1 MAAATATKLGRS
13 LQQRRTFINA
23 RVKWVGDP
31 YLDEAVQREKNL
43 KQLLSLKDRIVSSP
57 SKSLPLSSLSLLKPL
72 VNLHVTAAA
81 FLQKY
86 PSVFA
91 TFQPSRSL
99 PLHVRLTPQAL
110 DLHREEETIHLSPPH
125 RSVTIQRL
133 AKLLMLTG
141 AGSLPLYVVDRFRF
155 DLGLPHDYVTSLIC
169 DYPDYFEVTEVNDR
183 LNGGKTLAL
192 SLTWPRK
199 SLAVSE
205 MERRESIIN
214 GSRVKKG
221 LRIRYSMN
229 FPKGYELEKRIKN
242 WVEQWQDLP
251 YISPYENA
259 FHLGSYSDQAE
270 KWAVAV
276 LHELLYLLVSKK
288 TETENVLCLGE
299 YLGFGTRL
307 KKALVH
313 HPGIFYMSHKIRTQ
327 TVVLREG
334 YHKAF
339 LIEKHP
345 LMGMRHRYLYLMSR
359 SGRVKKRDYVPGIK
373 RSTPSVDA
381 QNS

>member
-1 MAAATATKLGRS
+1 MAATTTKLGRC

-43 KQLLSLKDRIVSSP
+43 KQLLSLKDRIISSP

-72 VNLHVTAAA
+72 LNLHVTAAS

-86 PSVFA
+86 PSVF
-91 TFQPSRSL
+91 TTYQPSRSL

-110 DLHREEETIHLSPPH
+110 DLHKEEETIHLSPLH
-125 RSVTIQRL
+125 RNAAVQRL
-133 AKLLMLTG
+133 AKFLMLTG
-141 AGSLPLYVVDRFRF
+141 AESLPLYVVDRFGF
-155 DLGLPHDYVTSLIC
+155 DLGLPHDYVTSLLC
-169 DYPDYFEVTEVNDR
+169 DYPDYFEVTEVNGS
-183 LNGGKTLAL
+183 GGKTLAL
-192 SLTWPRK
+192 SLTSPRK

-205 MERRESIIN
+205 MERREGFIN
-214 GSRVKKG
+214 GSNVKKG

-229 FPKGYELEKRIKN
+229 FPKGYELEKRVKN
-242 WVEQWQDLP
+242 WVEQWQSLP

-259 FHLGSYSDQAE
+259 FHLGSRSDQAE
-270 KWAVAV
+270 KWDVAV

-288 TETENVLCLGE
+288 TETENVVCLGE
-299 YLGFGTRL
+299 YLGFGTRF

-334 YHKAF
+334 YHKEF

-359 SGRVKKRDYVPGIK
+359 SGRAKKQDYAK
-373 RSTPSVDA
+373 RSSQSFDL

>member
-99 PLHVRLTPQAL
+99 PLH
-110 DLHREEETIHLSPPH
+110 
-125 RSVTIQRL
+125 
-133 AKLLMLTG
+133 
-141 AGSLPLYVVDRFRF
+141 
-155 DLGLPHDYVTSLIC
+155 
-169 DYPDYFEVTEVNDR
+169 
-183 LNGGKTLAL
+183 
-192 SLTWPRK
+192 
-199 SLAVSE
+199 
-205 MERRESIIN
+205 
-214 GSRVKKG
+214 
-221 LRIRYSMN
+221 
-229 FPKGYELEKRIKN
+229 
-242 WVEQWQDLP
+242 
-251 YISPYENA
+251 
-259 FHLGSYSDQAE
+259 
-270 KWAVAV
+270 
-276 LHELLYLLVSKK
+276 